1 MSPQTFRTINR
12 DDQKAHPVT
21 RSPARANTV
30 LWHEM
35 TVIASSVTDVVA
47 SAGGWLFDR
56 RMAGWK
62 VDVLVADRVG
72 ERALQILGAHTL
84 DLTGDRQV
92 ITGDPDRVATLAV
105 AADVYAAD
113 ERVRQEFVSA
123 VDRGLADVAL
133 WGDTDRLDQNVSAV
147 QYRLSAAARAFK
159 AQALLAAG
167 IPRDT
172 VAATETSFRCGV
184 TAIAPVAVRS

>member
-1 MSPQTFRTINR
+1 MPTCVCLLVVKKPTFTYSGRSVTLWCVAARTPVLTKIGTVMSPQTFRTINR
-12 DDQKAHPVT
+12 DDQKAHSVT

-72 ERALQILGAHTL
+72 ERPLQIL
-84 DLTGDRQV
+84 
-92 ITGDPDRVATLAV
+92 
-105 AADVYAAD
+105 
-113 ERVRQEFVSA
+113 
-123 VDRGLADVAL
+123 
-133 WGDTDRLDQNVSAV
+133 
-147 QYRLSAAARAFK
+147 AR
-159 AQALLAAG
+159 
-167 IPRDT
+167 T
-172 VAATETSFRCGV
+172 
-184 TAIAPVAVRS
+184 RSI

>member
-47 SAGGWLFDR
+47 SARGWLFDR

-133 WGDTDRLDQNVSAV
+133 WATPTDWTRM
-147 QYRLSAAARAFK
+147 
-159 AQALLAAG
+159 
-167 IPRDT
+167 
-172 VAATETSFRCGV
+172 
-184 TAIAPVAVRS
+184 